1 MPVLMDPDPD
11 DEEGR
16 QMKEFRHLLKECLGN
31 NFESVPSERIQNLHL
46 QLVKRFISE
55 RRSSTQNLA
64 NLFARTEYTRKT
76 LEDQNK
82 TKDQRIAAQDE
93 TINKLFQ
100 QGITLNNKIK
110 TLEEQIT
117 SFGVVPVTSPIANDK
132 NIYLPKEQ
140 EANPWYPPTE
150 LDKDTL
156 RRHETECAAAVGSG
170 QLTAQQVSNIV
181 KGSRSFLDFDEA
193 QGKGKGKSKGKDW
206 EGFKGGNRS
215 PQETER
221 EKSVRDRASIVEG
234 VSKLMN
240 QARVQG
246 GLSSG
251 NPLNLAYQK
260 EVQEKYVVHSLDERI
275 QTRARVETMQE
286 GLKHVYPG
294 AFEQNRPAPSGGIT
308 QPRLPQIDRTADA
321 MDDGGHGYGQAA
333 WNPSGK
339 DERGNVI
346 PYGSAGDSQAPP
358 AQTTEVL

>member
-1 MPVLMDPDPD
+1 MYK
-11 DEEGR
+11 R
-16 QMKEFRHLLKECLGN
+16 Q
-31 NFESVPSERIQNLHL
+31 
-46 QLVKRFISE
+46 
-55 RRSSTQNLA
+55 
-64 NLFARTEYTRKT
+64 
-76 LEDQNK
+76 
-82 TKDQRIAAQDE
+82 
-93 TINKLFQ
+93 
-100 QGITLNNKIK
+100 
-110 TLEEQIT
+110 
-117 SFGVVPVTSPIANDK
+117 PIANDK

-140 EANPWYPPTE
+140 EANPWYLPTE

-181 KGSRSFLDFDEA
+181 KGARSFLDFDEA

-206 EGFKGGNRS
+206 EGFKGGNRA

-275 QTRARVETMQE
+275 QTRAQVE
-286 GLKHVYPG
+286 LSLIH
-294 AFEQNRPAPSGGIT
+294 I
-308 QPRLPQIDRTADA
+308 
-321 MDDGGHGYGQAA
+321 
-333 WNPSGK
+333 
-339 DERGNVI
+339 
-346 PYGSAGDSQAPP
+346 
-358 AQTTEVL
+358 